1 MGAVGAGCFSLPLPC
16 PSYADV
22 LFVTTPSRNMLEFNL
37 RSEKLI
43 LFSPKAPQ
51 VKAMVD
57 HFITELR
64 KVGCAPGPGGQL
76 GARPGGRTLPVCPC
90 LGYRG
95 GQQRA
100 TCKWDHAWGEGAF
113 GGHHG
118 VVLWPWVLEA
128 PVLGVMWV
136 CAGVHVRACVHGL
149 CQPPPCPGLPVR
161 RGCEELQPR
170 GQGPAQLPQR
180 GHHPPAAIGASRER

>member
-1 MGAVGAGCFSLPLPC
+1 MGAVGAGCFSLPSPR

-64 KVGCAPGPGGQL
+64 KVGGMSWEGS
-76 GARPGGRTLPVCPC
+76 VCP
-90 LGYRG
+90 LRVGS
-95 GQQRA
+95 
-100 TCKWDHAWGEGAF
+100 
-113 GGHHG
+113 GGHPANGIIPG
-118 VVLWPWVLEA
+118 VGWGAPW
-128 PVLGVMWV
+128 G
-136 CAGVHVRACVHGL
+136 
-149 CQPPPCPGLPVR
+149 
-161 RGCEELQPR
+161 
-170 GQGPAQLPQR
+170 GPA
-180 GHHPPAAIGASRER
+180 AVGA

>member
-1 MGAVGAGCFSLPLPC
+1 MGVVGAGCFSLPLSC
-16 PSYADV
+16 LSYTDV

-64 KVGCAPGPGGQL
+64 KVGGAPMGLMACSGGQNPPV
-76 GARPGGRTLPVCPC
+76 RPHLRVW
-90 LGYRG
+90 G

-100 TCKWDHAWGEGAF
+100 SCKWDRAWGWGVAPQGGSVAVGA
-113 GGHHG
+113 
-118 VVLWPWVLEA
+118 
-128 PVLGVMWV
+128 
-136 CAGVHVRACVHGL
+136 
-149 CQPPPCPGLPVR
+149 
-161 RGCEELQPR
+161 
-170 GQGPAQLPQR
+170 
-180 GHHPPAAIGASRER
+180 